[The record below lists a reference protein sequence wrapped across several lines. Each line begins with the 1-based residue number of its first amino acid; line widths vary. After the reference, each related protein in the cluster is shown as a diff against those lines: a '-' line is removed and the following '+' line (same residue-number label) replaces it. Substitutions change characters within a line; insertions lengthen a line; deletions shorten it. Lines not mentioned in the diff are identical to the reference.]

1 VIRIKSRVDALCK
14 RLGGSALPGICAFS
28 VGALVG
34 LMPAPLL
41 VAEQDLLARLQAIL
55 PAPSTPE
62 GVVVVA
68 IDDFS
73 LEQAANS
80 DLLQDSLLSRLG
92 SWPWPRQV
100 YQRLMARL
108 QQAGVRAVAFDVLFD
123 SPSVYGADDDRAFA
137 LAIKRFPQPLVLAA
151 QVLEPKHSAGGAGLT
166 FIKPLGDF
174 IRPQVGKVRAL
185 GLLNGI
191 VEADGS
197 LRQPPSSY
205 GKRVRQEA
213 ALEVPDSLG
222 MVVHRLLRGGPDRP
236 ENLSSFWQA
245 NLRFYGPPATLTTI
259 SIWDLLAEDRFRVL
273 LQSGKLRQAV
283 AFVGPTATAFQDRHN
298 TALSGGEGM
307 PGVEIHATE
316 FANLRENHGWRLLKP
331 SWLWA
336 LLTASAVAVTGFGL
350 TRQRRPL
357 ARLLAGGAVLLAL
370 GAADLFL
377 LSAVGVAFPL
387 LSIGLGVLLV
397 TTASTI
403 ESMVRLQLERWRLR
417 RTLMRYL
424 SPAVAEEITLQPD
437 AWNKALIGRRCDVV
451 VLMTDVRGFTEM
463 TTRFAKD
470 GREAELVGRLN
481 EYFAMVVEELMAEGA
496 TVDKFIGDATLA
508 YFGAPLSRG
517 LEADAQAAVRAARR
531 IAFRLP
537 LLNDQ
542 WRARGLEP
550 WQQVIVLSAGTVICG
565 NIGSPERL
573 DYTVIG
579 DAVNRASRLESVAKQ
594 TGSTIVASEAVVQRA
609 KAESE
614 ACLLGEFPLR
624 GQQVQPVYAISDG
637 SQM

>member
-1 VIRIKSRVDALCK
+1 MILIKSTAHDLWK
-14 RLGGSALPGICAFS
+14 RLRVSALPGICAFS

-41 VAEQDLLARLQAIL
+41 VAEQDLLARIQSVL
-55 PAPSTPE
+55 PAPAVPKD
-62 GVVVVA
+62 VVVIA

-73 LEQAANS
+73 LDQAANG
-80 DLLQDSLLSRLG
+80 DLLRDSLLRRLG
-92 SWPWPRQV
+92 RWPWPRQV
-100 YQRLMARL
+100 YQLLLERLRD
-108 QQAGVRAVAFDVLFD
+108 AGVRAVAFDVLFD
-123 SPSVYGADDDRAFA
+123 APSVHGPDDDRTFSE
-137 LAIKRFPQPLVLAA
+137 AIQRFPHPIVLAS
-151 QVLEPKHSAGGAGLT
+151 QVLEPKHNGGGAGLS
-166 FIKPLGDF
+166 FLRPLADF
-174 IRPQVGKVRAL
+174 IRPQAGKVLAL
-185 GLLNGI
+185 GLLNGL

-205 GKRVRQEA
+205 GRRVRQEA

-222 MVVHRLLRGGPDRP
+222 QVLHNHLRGNKRVEP
-236 ENLSSFWQA
+236 LSSSWQA

-259 SIWDLLAEDRFRVL
+259 SIWELLAADRFKVL
-273 LQSGKLRQAV
+273 LASGQLKQAV
-283 AFVGPTATAFQDRHN
+283 VFVGPTASAFQDRHN
-298 TALSGGEGM
+298 TAFAGGEGM

-316 FANLRENHGWRLLKP
+316 FANLQGNHGWRLLKP
-331 SWLWA
+331 TWFWA
-336 LLTASAVAVTGFGL
+336 FLTASVVLVAGFGL
-350 TRQRRPL
+350 SLQRRPI
-357 ARLLAGGAVLLAL
+357 ARLLMGGGFLLAL
-370 GAADLFL
+370 GVADLAL
-377 LSAVGVAFPL
+377 LGGFGIGFPL
-387 LSIGLGVLLV
+387 LSLGLGLVLV
-397 TTASTI
+397 TCASTV

-437 AWNKALIGRRCDVV
+437 AWNQALVGRRCDVV
-451 VLMTDVRGFTEM
+451 VLMTDIRGFTEM

-470 GREAELVGRLN
+470 GREAELVTRLN
-481 EYFAMVVEELMAEGA
+481 EYFAMVVDVLMAEGA

-517 LEADAQAAVRAARR
+517 LEADAQAAVRAAIR
-531 IAFRLP
+531 IASSLP
-537 LLNDQ
+537 LLNQQ
-542 WRARGLEP
+542 WADRGLEP

-594 TGSTIVASEAVVQRA
+594 TGSTIVASEAVVECA
-609 KAESE
+609 KAN
-614 ACLLGEFPLR
+614 AHAVFLGEFAVR
-624 GQQVQPVYAISDG
+624 GQQVQPVYAISDR